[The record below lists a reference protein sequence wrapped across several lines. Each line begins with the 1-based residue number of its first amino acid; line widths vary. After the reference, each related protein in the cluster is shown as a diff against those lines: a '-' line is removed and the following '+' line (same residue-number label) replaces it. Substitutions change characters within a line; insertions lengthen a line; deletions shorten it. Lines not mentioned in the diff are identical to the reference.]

1 MGPRTLA
8 ITDIEKIAQ
17 LRKKVRIMGG
27 KESMFYYE
35 KKLQYPVKVSTCNP
49 MLAKFLIEQYGGAD
63 GELAA
68 ALRYMNQRYSI
79 PDKVIG
85 LLNDISME
93 EFSHLEMIATMIYK
107 LTKDATPEQMVAAGL
122 GDHFVNHDH
131 ALFYQ
136 NAAGVP
142 WTASYIAAKGDPI
155 ADLYEDIAAEEK
167 ARATYQWL
175 IDISDDPDIN
185 DSLKFLRE
193 REIVHSLRFRE
204 AVEILKDEQGQK
216 KFF

>member
-1 MGPRTLA
+1 MW
-8 ITDIEKIAQ
+8 
-17 LRKKVRIMGG
+17 V
-27 KESMFYYE
+27 YE

-49 MLAKFLIEQYGGAD
+49 RLAKYLIEQYGGSD

-68 ALRYMNQRYSI
+68 ALRYLNQRYTI

-85 LLNDISME
+85 LLTDIGTE
-93 EFSHLEMIATMIYK
+93 EFAHLEMIATMVYK
-107 LTKDATPEQMVAAGL
+107 LTKDATPEQLKEAGL
-122 GDHFVNHDH
+122 GEHYVNHDS
-131 ALFYQ
+131 ALFFT

-142 WTASYIAAKGDPI
+142 FTASYFAAKGDPI

-185 DSLKFLRE
+185 DSLRFLRE
-193 REIVHSLRFRE
+193 REIIHSQRFRE
-204 AVEILKDEQGQK
+204 AVEILKDEQNRKQ
-216 KFF
+216 FF